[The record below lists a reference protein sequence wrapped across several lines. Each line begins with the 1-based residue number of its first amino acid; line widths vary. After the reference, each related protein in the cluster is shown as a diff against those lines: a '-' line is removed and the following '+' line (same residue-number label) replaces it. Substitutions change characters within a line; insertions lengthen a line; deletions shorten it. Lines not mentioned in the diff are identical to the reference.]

1 MTGGEVFV
9 YDQGEAVQ
17 ERLNGELVL
26 ARRPADLELVR
37 LRELVA
43 AHAELTG
50 SQVAAEALANWERA
64 ARAFW
69 RVAPRDEVAAIERAH
84 EGTA

>member
-1 MTGGEVFV
+1 VFL
-9 YDQGEAVQ
+9 YAQDD
-17 ERLNGELVL
+17 RLLDHLNGELVL
-26 ARRPADLELVR
+26 ARRPDDLELVR
-37 LRELVA
+37 LRELIV

-50 SQVAAEALANWERA
+50 SVTATALLGGWERA
-64 ARAFW
+64 AGSFW